1 MGDRSRPDILDD
13 NAALSSRSREK
24 SRRPDDTA
32 DMSAEVALVGV
43 NCAAAFDPPAD
54 GGKRSMV
61 NDEKVSKAVAVD
73 GLIIVP
79 KRAPEWMPNA
89 DREKPTLSNLS
100 KVTFRRRLAGVT

>member
-1 MGDRSRPDILDD
+1 MPPS
-13 NAALSSRSREK
+13 ASRSREK

-32 DMSAEVALVGV
+32 DKSVEVALVGV
-43 NCAAAFDPPAD
+43 NCAAAFEPPAD

-61 NDEKVSKAVAVD
+61 NDEKVNTVAVD

-79 KRAPEWMPNA
+79 RISPEWMPNA
-89 DREKPTLSNLS
+89 DRDKPTLSNLS